1 MEPMSS
7 VARLWEDGGRD
18 RNTVHKMRNEKL
30 EAFIR
35 QIVGP
40 LGHEFCQKYK
50 YPLLA
55 FITLEE
61 TSEETRDV
69 VARGLTHS
77 IVKTSLEDILNND
90 QHLMKCCG
98 DADHL
103 ARTIDM
109 FFLKKLTA
117 NHFPGSQS
125 FGFVQDE
132 LEAPLSDFDQVLY
145 ERGPFQRY
153 AYFHLFDLT
162 IIDEC
167 RIQPPYEEWFIQKVE
182 PQTVSVLFGESSVR
196 SFISPP
202 LTGTWFLVCRDTTG
216 FEAETLENWLIRRW
230 KEAAPFRRVLQYS
243 IDGIV
248 DIDYVCPYFSPDWV
262 NDIHRWGLYYVG
274 SPRRDDIPLR
284 LQTYV
289 FDHNQEAI
297 NRMWRTYVRHQTRMT
312 ESGSTLRRAIR
323 IAGEFYEDYHRKL
336 SRAEQFASLMIALE
350 ALFTPSDQTEHTFRI
365 SQNCALLACESYD
378 STGRQEIFEF
388 LKIMFKRRGRLFHGQ
403 FDSSEESPD
412 GLASDEE
419 IGKLSTL
426 VRTSILRF
434 MALFLQGEN
443 NLENLRKS
451 LQMAALDESLRD
463 ELLHKGDYEALINDS
478 QTSLLPMVE
487 NGNRESGVGSTVEI
501 PPAPAPSE
509 AHSPLTDC

>member
-1 MEPMSS
+1 MSS
-7 VARLWEDGGRD
+7 CSCLWEDGGRD
-18 RNTVHKMRNEKL
+18 KNTVHKMRNERL
-30 EAFIR
+30 ETFLC
-35 QIVGP
+35 QIVGL
-40 LGHEFCQKYK
+40 LGHEFSQQYR

-55 FITLEE
+55 FLTFAEA
-61 TSEETRDV
+61 SDETRDIA
-69 VARGLTHS
+69 ARGLTHS
-77 IVKTSLEDILNND
+77 IVKTGLEDILNND
-90 QHLMKCCG
+90 EHLLKCCG

-117 NHFPGSQS
+117 NQFPGGQK

-132 LEAPLSDFDQVLY
+132 LAAPLSDFDQVIY
-145 ERGPFQRY
+145 GRGPFQRY
-153 AYFHLFDLT
+153 AYFHLFDLSLLN
-162 IIDEC
+162 EC
-167 RIQPPYEEWFIQKVE
+167 RIQPPYEEWFIQKVD
-182 PQTVSVLFGESSVR
+182 PQTVSTLFGETSIT

-230 KEAAPFRRVLQYS
+230 KEAAPFRQVLQYS
-243 IDGIV
+243 VDGIV

-274 SPRRDDIPLR
+274 SPRRDDIPAR
-284 LQTYV
+284 LQA
-289 FDHNQEAI
+289 FALDDDQEEI
-297 NRMWRTYVRHQTRMT
+297 NRMWRTYVRHQARMS
-312 ESGSTLRRAIR
+312 ESGSTLRKAIR
-323 IAGEFYEDYHRKL
+323 IAGKFYEDYHRKL

-365 SQNCALLACESYD
+365 SQNCALLGCASYD
-378 STGRQEIFEF
+378 SRGRQEIFEF

-426 VRTSILRF
+426 VRKSILRF
-434 MALFLQGEN
+434 MALYLQGEN

-451 LQMAALDESLRD
+451 FQMAALDDNLRD
-463 ELLHKGDYEALINDS
+463 ELLQKGDYEALIDDS
-478 QTSLLPMVE
+478 QTSLLPTVE
-487 NGNRESGVGSTVEI
+487 NGNKESGIKSKVEL
-501 PPAPAPSE
+501 PPEPAP
-509 AHSPLTDC
+509 